1 MMQKMRERPSNIIPL
16 IELQSAT
23 PEELDKI
30 RESARQE
37 QQKRLIYQKNINKP
51 LSEVFGTKSSEEIS
65 E

>member
-16 IELQSAT
+16 IELQNAT

-37 QQKRLIYQKNINKP
+37 QQQKLIYQKNINKP
-51 LSEVFGTKSSEEIS
+51 LSEVFGIKSSEETS
-65 E
+65 K

>member
-1 MMQKMRERPSNIIPL
+1 MRERLLNIIPL

-37 QQKRLIYQKNINKP
+37 KQQRLIYQKNINKS
-51 LSEVFGTKSSEEIS
+51 LSEVFGIKSSEETS

>member
-1 MMQKMRERPSNIIPL
+1 MMQKMRECPSNIIPL

-23 PEELDKI
+23 PEDLDKI

-37 QQKRLIYQKNINKP
+37 QQQRLIYQKNINKS
-51 LSEVFGTKSSEEIS
+51 LSEVFGIKSSEETS